1 MCIHLTPP
9 GYFAGPVDDL
19 VTRLRFRAAVDLQTA
34 KAYCRVGFRQE
45 RLSPLNVMEG
55 FALQKQFNL
64 DGNKGNIKL
73 ELKGSVA
80 LPEPELEYSTESS
93 RFLTGLGDIDI
104 NLEEANLVLDY

>member
-1 MCIHLTPP
+1 
-9 GYFAGPVDDL
+9 
-19 VTRLRFRAAVDLQTA
+19 
-34 KAYCRVGFRQE
+34 
-45 RLSPLNVMEG
+45 MEG